1 MLLPT
6 EGGRVAAL
14 VAAAATLA
22 TLLALCWAQAPA
34 AQEATTAAEKDRERW
49 HAIVDTATEGIV
61 TIDAGGT
68 IESVNDA
75 ASNMFGY
82 APDELVGAN
91 VRVLMPS
98 PYNEEHDG
106 YLERYLRTG
115 ARKIIGVGREVT
127 GARRDGSRFP
137 IDLSVGEGRA
147 GGAPFF
153 TAIVRDASTR
163 KRLQAQLAQAERLA
177 AVGELAAGVAHEINN
192 PVNTMINCAQ
202 LIMDGDQPH
211 EHGQI
216 IIEEGGRIAD
226 IVTALLQ
233 FARDDRDE
241 AQPTSLVEVTER
253 TVRLVG
259 ENWRR
264 HGIGLSVG
272 VPDGLPQ
279 VHARPQRLQQV
290 LLTLMTNAKDA
301 LLEAPGDAPR
311 EVSLR
316 AVVAGDGVRLTVS
329 DTGPGIHPGVR
340 DKLFE
345 PFVTTKRARGGTGLG
360 LAISRS
366 IVEGYGGTLE
376 LTSAPGEGTTFEVW
390 LPRAGRE

>member
-1 MLLPT
+1 
-6 EGGRVAAL
+6 
-14 VAAAATLA
+14 
-22 TLLALCWAQAPA
+22 
-34 AQEATTAAEKDRERW
+34 
-49 HAIVDTATEGIV
+49 
-61 TIDAGGT
+61 
-68 IESVNDA
+68 
-75 ASNMFGY
+75 MFGY

-202 LIMDGDQPH
+202 LIQDGDEPH

-233 FARDDRDE
+233 FARDDRDD
-241 AQPTSLVEVTER
+241 AQPTSLAEVTER

-264 HGIGLSVG
+264 HGIDLTVD
-272 VPDGLPQ
+272 VPGGLPQ

-329 DTGPGIHPGVR
+329 DNGPGIPPGVR